1 MTVPI
6 VAQKPLR
13 RCLLLSG
20 EPPQSVWGGGCG
32 QAEVCSQTEL
42 CGEPKMIT
50 LVDAP
55 IRERNAIEGVECCS
69 LEDIPVLRC
78 RKSQRGAT
86 SSSAKEIQWRPCSWT
101 EEWPVWGPLT
111 VGENQTCLLSCRP

>member
-1 MTVPI
+1 
-6 VAQKPLR
+6 
-13 RCLLLSG
+13 
-20 EPPQSVWGGGCG
+20 
-32 QAEVCSQTEL
+32 
-42 CGEPKMIT
+42 MIT

-55 IRERNAIEGVECCS
+55 IRERNAIEGVECWS

-111 VGENQTCLLSCRP
+111 VGENQTCLLSCRPQVTKELVVEGESLMRLSSTILI